1 MKLLAE
7 KYLALRCSL
16 CGKLDYHVLSLFSF
30 SGKKTHHIHCQCG
43 FRKAIV
49 GTKDHK
55 NFWLQIPC
63 VVCETDHLFRFTG
76 EELWT
81 SELEDMLCPGSGQ
94 ELGFLGSESQV
105 RAAAEF
111 WDDETTAG
119 FDDYF
124 VNPGIMFEI
133 LNHLHDIAEKKGLY
147 CQCGNRKIEVELYP
161 ERLELRCPQC
171 NSCSIIYAE
180 TDDDLRVVQKF
191 ENIEMVE
198 HGFAYLDASNFR
210 PLRRRKH

>member
-16 CGKLDYHVLSLFSF
+16 CGKLDFHVLSPFSF
-30 SGKKTHHIHCQCG
+30 SGKKVHHIHCGCG
-43 FRKAIV
+43 FRKAMI

-55 NFWLQIPC
+55 RFWLQIPC
-63 VVCETDHLFRFTG
+63 VVCETDHIFRLTAA
-76 EELWT
+76 ELWT
-81 SELEDMLCPGSGQ
+81 SELEELLCPGTGH
-94 ELGFLGSESQV
+94 ELGYLGNAPDV
-105 RAAAEF
+105 CAAADL
-111 WDDETTAG
+111 WDNADNAG

-124 VNPGIMFEI
+124 VNPAVMFEI

-171 NSCSIIYAE
+171 SSCSIVYAE
-180 TDDDLRVVQKF
+180 TDDDLQVVQRIK
-191 ENIEMVE
+191 NIEMVE

-210 PLRRRKH
+210 PAHRRKH